1 MGAVFPGEAVRS
13 EAEMAEI
20 SAWLRKRML
29 ESLDVDEASREVS
42 WPAVKSVPGVTNDG
56 WANLGDVV
64 PVIQRY

>member
-42 WPAVKSVPGVTNDG
+42 WPAVESVPGVTIDG